1 MKRNADIGLL
11 TKPSRINIT
20 GNKEKDER
28 FRKFG
33 TVSFTGTTR
42 VNDFIDHLEQGR
54 VTGTRCTSCG
64 RAYFPPRSDC
74 AVCRTSELD
83 WFDVEGAGKLVTF
96 STLAF
101 GPKGFEGDLPY
112 TIALVD
118 FGDYSVFGR
127 LAGSLEPGDLS
138 IGMALRAK
146 ANPLADG
153 RINYVFD
160 KA

>member
-1 MKRNADIGLL
+1 MGK
-11 TKPSRINIT
+11 
-20 GNKEKDER
+20 KEKDER

-54 VTGTRCTSCG
+54 VTGTRCETCDK
-64 RAYFPPRSDC
+64 AYFPPRAHC
-74 AVCRTSELD
+74 PACRTANMT
-83 WFDVEGAGKLVTF
+83 WFDVQGSGKLVSF

-101 GPKGFEGDLPY
+101 GPRGFEGDLPY

-118 FGDYSVFGR
+118 YGAYKLFGR
-127 LAGSLEPGDLS
+127 IAVGIDESDLS
-138 IGMALRAK
+138 IGMALAVK

-153 RINYVFD
+153 RVNYVFHTQ
-160 KA
+160 

>member
-1 MKRNADIGLL
+1 MAQ
-11 TKPSRINIT
+11 
-20 GNKEKDER
+20 KEKDER

-54 VTGTRCTSCG
+54 VSGTRCQSCS
-64 RAYFPPRSDC
+64 RVFFPPRADC
-74 AVCRTSELD
+74 CTCRSSKME
-83 WFDVEGAGKLVTF
+83 WFPVEGAGKLVSF

-118 FGDYSVFGR
+118 YGEFKIFGR
-127 LAGSLEPGDLS
+127 IAPGIPEPDLS
-138 IGMALRAK
+138 IGMNLRVA
-146 ANPLADG
+146 ANSLNEG
-153 RINYVFD
+153 RLNYVFHM
-160 KA
+160 A

>member
-1 MKRNADIGLL
+1 MGK
-11 TKPSRINIT
+11 
-20 GNKEKDER
+20 KEKDER

-42 VNDFIDHLEQGR
+42 VNDFIDHLEQGS
-54 VTGTRCTSCG
+54 VTGTRCKSCG
-64 RAYFPPRSDC
+64 KAFFPPRADC
-74 AVCRTSELD
+74 WACRSSEME
-83 WFDVEGAGKLVTF
+83 WFDVQGTGKLVTF

-118 FGDYSVFGR
+118 FGEYKLFGR
-127 LAGSLEPGDLS
+127 MAGGIADADLS
-138 IGMALRAK
+138 IGMALMVQ
-146 ANPLADG
+146 ANPLTDG
-153 RINYVFD
+153 RVNYVFR

>member
-1 MKRNADIGLL
+1 MGK
-11 TKPSRINIT
+11 
-20 GNKEKDER
+20 KEKDER

-42 VNDFIDHLEQGR
+42 VNDFIDHLEQGK
-54 VTGTRCTSCG
+54 VTGTRCKSCG
-64 RAYFPPRSDC
+64 NTFFPPRADC
-74 AVCRTSELD
+74 WACRSSEME
-83 WFDVEGAGKLVTF
+83 WFDVQGTGRLVTF

-118 FGDYSVFGR
+118 FGAYKVFGR
-127 LAGSLEPGDLS
+127 IADGIVESDLS
-138 IGMALRAK
+138 IGMALAAK

-153 RINYVFD
+153 RINYVFH
-160 KA
+160 KQ

>member
-1 MKRNADIGLL
+1 MGK
-11 TKPSRINIT
+11 
-20 GNKEKDER
+20 KEKDER

-42 VNDFIDHLEQGR
+42 VNDFIDRLEDGR
-54 VTGTRCTSCG
+54 VSGTRCESCG
-64 RAYFPPRSDC
+64 KVFFPPRADC
-74 AVCRTSELD
+74 CHCRTSQME
-83 WFDVEGAGKLVTF
+83 WIDVRETGKLVTF

-101 GPKGFEGDLPY
+101 GPRGFEGDLPY

-118 FGDYSVFGR
+118 FGTCKIFGR
-127 LAGSLEPGDLS
+127 LAGGIDASELS
-138 IGMALRAK
+138 IGMALKAK

>member
-1 MKRNADIGLL
+1 MGK
-11 TKPSRINIT
+11 
-20 GNKEKDER
+20 KEKDER

-54 VTGTRCTSCG
+54 VTGTRCDSCG
-64 RAYFPPRSDC
+64 QAYFPPRFDC
-74 AVCRTSELD
+74 PACRTSELA
-83 WFDVEGAGKLVTF
+83 WFDVDGSGKLVTF

-118 FGDYSVFGR
+118 FGDYKVFGR
-127 LAGSLEPGDLS
+127 IAGGLNPDDLS
-138 IGMALRAK
+138 IGMALAAK
-146 ANPLADG
+146 ANPLTDG

-160 KA
+160 KE

>member
-1 MKRNADIGLL
+1 MGK
-11 TKPSRINIT
+11 
-20 GNKEKDER
+20 KEKDER

-42 VNDFIDHLEQGR
+42 VNDFIDRLEQGK
-54 VTGTRCTSCG
+54 VAGTRCKSCG
-64 RAYFPPRSDC
+64 KMFFPPRADC
-74 AVCRTSELD
+74 WACRSSEME
-83 WFDVEGAGKLVTF
+83 WFDVQGTGRLVTF

-118 FGDYSVFGR
+118 FGSYKVFGR
-127 LAGSLEPGDLS
+127 IADGIAESELS
-138 IGMALRAK
+138 IGMALAAK

-153 RINYVFD
+153 RVNYVFH
-160 KA
+160 KQ

>member
-1 MKRNADIGLL
+1 MGK
-11 TKPSRINIT
+11 
-20 GNKEKDER
+20 KEKDER

-54 VTGTRCTSCG
+54 VTGTRCTSCDK
-64 RAYFPPRSDC
+64 AFFPPRADC
-74 AVCRTSELD
+74 CACRSSEME
-83 WFDVEGAGKLVTF
+83 WFDVQGTGRLVTF

-118 FGDYSVFGR
+118 FGMYKVFGR
-127 LAGSLEPGDLS
+127 IADGIAESELS
-138 IGMALRAK
+138 IGMAVAAK

-153 RINYVFD
+153 RVNYVFHKD
-160 KA
+160 

>member
-1 MKRNADIGLL
+1 MGK
-11 TKPSRINIT
+11 
-20 GNKEKDER
+20 KEKDER

-54 VTGTRCTSCG
+54 VTGTRCETCDN
-64 RAYFPPRSDC
+64 AFFPPRAHCPD
-74 AVCRTSELD
+74 CRTASMT
-83 WFDVEGAGKLVTF
+83 WFDVEGSGKLVSY

-101 GPKGFEGDLPY
+101 GPRGFEEDLPY

-118 FGDYSVFGR
+118 YGTYKLFGR
-127 LAGSLEPGDLS
+127 MADGVSESDLS
-138 IGMALRAK
+138 VGMPLK
-146 ANPLADG
+146 VKSNPLGGG
-153 RINYVFD
+153 RFNYVFE

>member
-1 MKRNADIGLL
+1 MGK
-11 TKPSRINIT
+11 
-20 GNKEKDER
+20 KEKDER

-42 VNDFIDHLEQGR
+42 VNEFIDHLEQGR
-54 VTGTRCTSCG
+54 VSGTRCKTCDKVF
-64 RAYFPPRSDC
+64 FPPRADC
-74 AVCRTSELD
+74 CHCRSSEME
-83 WFDVEGAGKLVTF
+83 WFDVQGAGKLVTF

-118 FGDYSVFGR
+118 FGTYKIFGR
-127 LAGSLEPGDLS
+127 LAGGLTDSELA
-138 IGMALRAK
+138 IGMALSAR

-153 RINYVFD
+153 RVNYVFD

>member
-1 MKRNADIGLL
+1 MGK
-11 TKPSRINIT
+11 
-20 GNKEKDER
+20 KEKDER

-54 VTGTRCTSCG
+54 VTGTRCESCG
-64 RAYFPPRSDC
+64 KAFFPPRADC
-74 AVCRTSELD
+74 CDCRSSTMK
-83 WFDVEGAGKLVTF
+83 WFDVQGTGKLVTY

-101 GPKGFEGDLPY
+101 GPKGFEADLPY

-118 FGDYSVFGR
+118 YGEVKLFGR
-127 LAGSLEPGDLS
+127 MAGNVTGADLS
-138 IGMALRAK
+138 IGMALSVE

-153 RINYVFD
+153 RLNYVFH
-160 KA
+160 KV

>member
-1 MKRNADIGLL
+1 MGK
-11 TKPSRINIT
+11 
-20 GNKEKDER
+20 KEKDER

-54 VTGTRCTSCG
+54 VTGTRCETCNQ
-64 RAYFPPRSDC
+64 AFFPPRAHCPDC
-74 AVCRTSELD
+74 RSANMA
-83 WFDVEGAGKLVTF
+83 WFDVEGSGKLVSY

-101 GPKGFEGDLPY
+101 GPRGFEEDLPY

-118 FGDYSVFGR
+118 YGTYKLFGR
-127 LAGSLEPGDLS
+127 IADGVSESDLS
-138 IGMALRAK
+138 IGMPLTVK
-146 ANPLADG
+146 ANPLGGD
-153 RINYVFD
+153 RVNYIFD

>member
-1 MKRNADIGLL
+1 MGK
-11 TKPSRINIT
+11 
-20 GNKEKDER
+20 KEKDER

-42 VNDFIDHLEQGR
+42 VNDFIDHLEQGK
-54 VTGTRCTSCG
+54 VSGTRCQSCQQ
-64 RAYFPPRSDC
+64 AFFPPRADC
-74 AVCRTSELD
+74 CTCRSSEMA
-83 WFDVEGAGKLVTF
+83 WFDVQGAGTLLTY

-118 FGDYSVFGR
+118 YGDYKVFGR
-127 LAGSLEPGDLS
+127 IAGGIQESDLS
-138 IGMALRAK
+138 IGMALTAR

-153 RINYVFD
+153 RVNYVFH

>member
-1 MKRNADIGLL
+1 MGK
-11 TKPSRINIT
+11 
-20 GNKEKDER
+20 KEKDER

-54 VTGTRCTSCG
+54 VTGTRCDSCG
-64 RAYFPPRSDC
+64 QAYFPPRSDC
-74 AVCRTSELD
+74 PACRTSELA
-83 WFDVEGAGKLVTF
+83 WFDVDGSGKLVTF

-118 FGDYSVFGR
+118 FGDYKVFGR
-127 LAGSLEPGDLS
+127 IAGGLNPDDLS
-138 IGMALRAK
+138 IGMALAAK
-146 ANPLADG
+146 ANPLTDG

-160 KA
+160 KE